1 MSLLSNIRA
10 ILTLGRGVVRGV
22 TKLTAGDDPIAMF
35 EGWFEDARRSGILLP
50 ERVCL
55 ATATSEGVP
64 SARMMLLKGVDE
76 RGLVLYT
83 NYGSRKGDEL
93 AENPRAALVFHWPIL
108 ERQVRVEGP
117 VAKITVEESEAYF
130 ASRARG
136 SRVGAWASRQSEPL
150 ENREELERRFAEY
163 DRRYKGEAVP
173 LPDFWGGYRVTP
185 ERIEFWQGRINRLH
199 DRLCYERT
207 ATGWEVVRLYP

>member
-10 ILTLGRGVVRGV
+10 ILTLGRGVVKGV
-22 TKLTAGDDPIAMF
+22 TRLSAGEDPIAMF
-35 EGWFEDARRSGILLP
+35 EGWFDDAKRSGILLP

-55 ATATSEGVP
+55 ATATADGAP

-76 RGLVLYT
+76 RGFVFFT

-93 AENPRAALVFHWPIL
+93 TENPQAALVFHWPIL

-117 VAKITVEESEAYF
+117 VAKITAEESDAYF
-130 ASRARG
+130 QSRARG
-136 SRVGAWASRQSEPL
+136 SRIGAWASRQSRPL
-150 ENREELERRFAEY
+150 EGREELERGFAEIAA
-163 DRRYKGEAVP
+163 RYRGSEVP
-173 LPDFWGGYRVTP
+173 LPDFWGGYRVAP

-199 DRLCYERT
+199 DRLRYERT
-207 ATGWEVVRLYP
+207 ETGWAVVRLYP